1 VQKRQ
6 TCLDVMPSA
15 AISYVK
21 MQQVSAES
29 SSLLGCYA
37 EGSNILCKDTPI
49 HDEFKIIEIILF
61 SMGFIFLYRSD
72 KLNFKSTEI

>member
-1 VQKRQ
+1 MQNHQ
-6 TCLDVMPSA
+6 ACLDVMLSA

-21 MQQVSAES
+21 MQQVSAEM

-37 EGSNILCKDTPI
+37 ERSDILCKDTPI

-61 SMGFIFLYRSD
+61 SMGFIF
-72 KLNFKSTEI
+72 

>member
-1 VQKRQ
+1 MQNHQ
-6 TCLDVMPSA
+6 ACLDVMPMA

-21 MQQVSAES
+21 MQQVSAEM

-37 EGSNILCKDTPI
+37 ERSDILCKDTPI

-61 SMGFIFLYRSD
+61 SMGFIF
-72 KLNFKSTEI
+72 

>member
-1 VQKRQ
+1 
-6 TCLDVMPSA
+6 MPRA

-21 MQQVSAES
+21 MQQVSAEM

-37 EGSNILCKDTPI
+37 ERSDILCKDTPI

-61 SMGFIFLYRSD
+61 SMGFIF
-72 KLNFKSTEI
+72 

>member
-1 VQKRQ
+1 MSYAKMRQ
-6 TCLDVMPSA
+6 VN
-15 AISYVK
+15 
-21 MQQVSAES
+21 AES

-37 EGSNILCKDTPI
+37 DGSNILCKDTPI

-72 KLNFKSTEI
+72 KLNFKIH

>member
-1 VQKRQ
+1 MQKRQ
-6 TCLDVMPSA
+6 ACLDVMPRA

-21 MQQVSAES
+21 MQQVSAEM

-37 EGSNILCKDTPI
+37 ERSDILCKDTPI

-61 SMGFIFLYRSD
+61 SMGFIF
-72 KLNFKSTEI
+72 

>member
-1 VQKRQ
+1 
-6 TCLDVMPSA
+6 MPRA

-21 MQQVSAES
+21 MQQVSAEM

-37 EGSNILCKDTPI
+37 ERSDILCKDTPI
-49 HDEFKIIEIILF
+49 HAEFKIIEIILF

-72 KLNFKSTEI
+72 KLNFKIH

>member
-1 VQKRQ
+1 MQKRQ
-6 TCLDVMPSA
+6 ACLDVMPSA

-21 MQQVSAES
+21 MQQVSAEM

-61 SMGFIFLYRSD
+61 SMGFIFLYRAD
-72 KLNFKSTEI
+72 KLNFKIH

>member
-6 TCLDVMPSA
+6 ACLDVMPRA

-21 MQQVSAES
+21 MQQVSAEM

-37 EGSNILCKDTPI
+37 ERSDILCKDTPI

-61 SMGFIFLYRSD
+61 SMGFIF
-72 KLNFKSTEI
+72 

>member
-1 VQKRQ
+1 MQNHQ
-6 TCLDVMPSA
+6 ACLDVMLSA

-21 MQQVSAES
+21 MQQVSAEM

-37 EGSNILCKDTPI
+37 ERSDILCKDTPI

-72 KLNFKSTEI
+72 KLNFKIH

>member
-6 TCLDVMPSA
+6 ACLDVMPRA

-21 MQQVSAES
+21 MQQVSAEM

-37 EGSNILCKDTPI
+37 ERSDILCKDTPI

-61 SMGFIFLYRSD
+61 SMGFVF
-72 KLNFKSTEI
+72 